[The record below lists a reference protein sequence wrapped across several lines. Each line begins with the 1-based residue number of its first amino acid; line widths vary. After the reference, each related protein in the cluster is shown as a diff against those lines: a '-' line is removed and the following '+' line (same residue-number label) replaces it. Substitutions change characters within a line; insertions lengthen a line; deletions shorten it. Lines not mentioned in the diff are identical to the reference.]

1 MFVASCSAEKK
12 RRGGGADAAQRRGA
26 ARPMPGN
33 GNKRQRPNP
42 RPDLKRGM
50 EAEGQAVRRAAR
62 PSHNEMNTGSKRR
75 LEAL

>member
-1 MFVASCSAEKK
+1 
-12 RRGGGADAAQRRGA
+12 
-26 ARPMPGN
+26 MPGN

-50 EAEGQAVRRAAR
+50 EAEEQAVRRAAR